1 MLGLLISNSLRLL
14 NSSYN
19 EQIQTRVEELASLL
33 DAAISARLFE
43 RDHASVVEI
52 LNDLVQH
59 RNSGFKYIVVYD
71 DQFKLFAKSGTID
84 PVHMPQ
90 LDNSLND
97 NASDL
102 VYDNVSPLKL
112 SGERIGQVRYGL
124 ALDSLV
130 ASRDNILKQGIF
142 IASVEVTLSC
152 LLLGIAGFFL
162 TRHICHLL
170 KATEIISGGDYTH
183 RIAVQSKDE
192 IGLLGESFNNMTAQ
206 LKLTIDQKDAM
217 AKQLQIKARDLEN
230 QKFALDEHAI
240 VSILNQQGLITYV
253 NDTLCQIS
261 QFEKEEILG
270 KKYNFLNGGTD
281 TDRQCIHI
289 WDSIQRGTVWHGE
302 IKNKKKDGSYY
313 WVETSIV
320 PFLNQQGIPYQ
331 YVSIQ
336 TDITSTRESEALIRK
351 QYALANTI
359 TGLQES
365 FIIQANSRLFE
376 TMLADFRA
384 LTQSCCGFLGEIHSV
399 DNHSCLRIQA
409 SKNIDWRDF
418 SSNDEEIREFN
429 PLFNLV
435 SINQQLVIVN
445 DVTAHPYSGHFPQPS
460 EPLENFIMLPL
471 VRGDHTVG
479 VLGLVNREEGFDSEI
494 AEFLEPLTMTCTNI
508 IEAYKNVERR
518 KEAEKALKV
527 ANEELEIRVQERTG
541 ELLESN
547 RHLQDSKSRITA
559 IMENVAD
566 GIITYDENNI
576 IESFNRAAEQIFG
589 YSAAEASGRNI
600 AFLIRIP
607 QSLPSASA
615 DISDLTQHLDALNSK
630 SGEQSSPVSEN
641 TVINVDESIWQKKA
655 KGAQSKEVTAM
666 RKDGGVFPLELS
678 VRQVT
683 LDNQCLSIAIVRD
696 ITERKAELEH
706 LQHLADHD
714 ALTGLFN
721 RNFFHQEL
729 DRLVE
734 QIKRSEERQSALFY
748 IDLDNFKYVN
758 DTLGHAAGD
767 EVLKD
772 VTAILKTRTRKADL
786 LCRLGG
792 DEFTVIIYNTNEE
805 QAKHIAESFRQEMQ
819 SYAYTE
825 GKHKIDV
832 GCSIG
837 IALITQD
844 SKSSEN
850 ILAHADYACY
860 QAKRAGRNR
869 VCIFNE
875 AS

>member
-1 MLGLLISNSLRLL
+1 
-14 NSSYN
+14 
-19 EQIQTRVEELASLL
+19 
-33 DAAISARLFE
+33 
-43 RDHASVVEI
+43 
-52 LNDLVQH
+52 
-59 RNSGFKYIVVYD
+59 
-71 DQFKLFAKSGTID
+71 
-84 PVHMPQ
+84 
-90 LDNSLND
+90 
-97 NASDL
+97 
-102 VYDNVSPLKL
+102 
-112 SGERIGQVRYGL
+112 
-124 ALDSLV
+124 
-130 ASRDNILKQGIF
+130 
-142 IASVEVTLSC
+142 
-152 LLLGIAGFFL
+152 
-162 TRHICHLL
+162 
-170 KATEIISGGDYTH
+170 
-183 RIAVQSKDE
+183 
-192 IGLLGESFNNMTAQ
+192 
-206 LKLTIDQKDAM
+206 
-217 AKQLQIKARDLEN
+217 
-230 QKFALDEHAI
+230 
-240 VSILNQQGLITYV
+240 
-253 NDTLCQIS
+253 
-261 QFEKEEILG
+261 
-270 KKYNFLNGGTD
+270 
-281 TDRQCIHI
+281 
-289 WDSIQRGTVWHGE
+289 
-302 IKNKKKDGSYY
+302 
-313 WVETSIV
+313 
-320 PFLNQQGIPYQ
+320 
-331 YVSIQ
+331 
-336 TDITSTRESEALIRK
+336 
-351 QYALANTI
+351 
-359 TGLQES
+359 
-365 FIIQANSRLFE
+365 
-376 TMLADFRA
+376 MLADFRA
-384 LTQSCCGFLGEIHSV
+384 LTQSCCGFLGEIHCV
-399 DNHSCLRIQA
+399 DNNSCLRIQA

-418 SSNDEEIREFN
+418 SSNDGEIREFN

-435 SINQQLVIVN
+435 ATNQQLVIVN
-445 DVTAHPYSGHFPQPS
+445 DVTEHPYSGYFPQPS

-471 VRGDHTVG
+471 MRGDHTVG
-479 VLGLVNREEGFDSEI
+479 VLGLVNRKEGFDSEI

-527 ANEELEIRVQERTG
+527 ANEELETRVQERTG

-547 RHLQDSKSRITA
+547 RHLQNSKSRITA

-666 RKDGGVFPLELS
+666 RKDGSVFPLELS
-678 VRQVT
+678 VRQIT

-721 RNFFHQEL
+721 RNFFRQEL

-844 SKSSEN
+844 SKSSES

-860 QAKRAGRNR
+860 QAKRSGRNR